1 MEKKGFAFPAM
12 AIAGNPTTRKDYDNG
27 YLLIDRNHRVFR
39 LMMVRGRPFVRDTG
53 IDPEIGMVQGFVT
66 EFPGRQ
72 YIGYLTDRNSQLYV
86 LTSDYELIRMPV
98 GSFDPKTESLMI
110 VGNLFNRTVRIGG
123 DDSVRWYGLRA
134 DDRTLVTQREVS
146 FPPSAAQKIA
156 GWLFPFRLSFTSSDD
171 GYASHASR
179 ADRLCFHSGSGAG
192 GAVGGNAKKEKATR
206 RASGFGHPGNGGV
219 RFPCIFATQD
229 A

>member
-1 MEKKGFAFPAM
+1 
-12 AIAGNPTTRKDYDNG
+12 
-27 YLLIDRNHRVFR
+27 
-39 LMMVRGRPFVRDTG
+39 MMVRGRPFVRDTG

-98 GSFDPKTESLMI
+98 GSFDPKSESLMI
-110 VGNLFNRTVRIGG
+110 VGNLFNRTVRISG

-156 GWLFPFRLSFTSSDD
+156 EWLFPFRLSFTSSDD
-171 GYASHASR
+171 GYAYPR
-179 ADRLCFHSGSGAG
+179 FEGGSPYAFIL
-192 GAVGGNAKKEKATR
+192 GAVLAGLWVAMRRKKKQRVVLPALVILATGMY
-206 RASGFGHPGNGGV
+206 GFLAFLLLKVPENE
-219 RFPCIFATQD
+219 R
-229 A
+229 